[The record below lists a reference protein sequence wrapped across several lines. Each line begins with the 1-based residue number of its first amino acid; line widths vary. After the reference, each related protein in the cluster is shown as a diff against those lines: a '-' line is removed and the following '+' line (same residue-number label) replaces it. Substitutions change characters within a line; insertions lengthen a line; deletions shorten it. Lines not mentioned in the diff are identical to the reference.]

1 MMDFALTEEDV
12 YALIDEGSSK
22 LLLTHF
28 RLSLDKLAE
37 IITCQLVCS
46 AIDEVEEKLKDDMK
60 NGSEEMAQLA
70 SEMFRNIM
78 KRDWPFKNITFSFE
92 GNPFSYVDNQQY
104 DVSLKIHI
112 SRNNSDFSQT
122 MSVKLTLDF
131 GKED

>member
-78 KRDWPFKNITFSFE
+78 KRDWPFKNITFSF
-92 GNPFSYVDNQQY
+92 GGDPFSYVDNKQY
-104 DVSLKIHI
+104 DVFLTFRI
-112 SRNNSDFSQT
+112 SRNDSNFSQT
-122 MSVKLTLDF
+122 MSIKSTIDF
-131 GKED
+131 GEDN